1 MQKKRSLLFSQ
12 KSFIIDV
19 WLGSK
24 YVSEGYQS
32 ILEECGVQKCK
43 LWSVTK
49 AIFIVLIG
57 KIRVIF
63 SFTLAPS
70 TAWKVSVFGII
81 LVCIFPHSDRNQ
93 SECWKIQPCSFVKNR
108 VWYSCFLVDFAK
120 FVRTPILQN
129 TSGRLLLLF

>member
-1 MQKKRSLLFSQ
+1 MRKKRSLLFSQ

-57 KIRVIF
+57 KIRAIF

-81 LVCIFPHSDRNQ
+81 LVYIFRHSDRNQ
-93 SECWKIQPCSFVKNR
+93 SECWKMQTRITLNTDTFYLVISFTFLLLPLTLF
-108 VWYSCFLVDFAK
+108 FLVF
-120 FVRTPILQN
+120 
-129 TSGRLLLLF
+129 

>member
-93 SECWKIQPCSFVKNR
+93 SECWKIQTRITLNTDTFYLVISFTFLLLPLTLF
-108 VWYSCFLVDFAK
+108 FLVF
-120 FVRTPILQN
+120 
-129 TSGRLLLLF
+129 

>member
-1 MQKKRSLLFSQ
+1 MRKKRSLLFSQ

-93 SECWKIQPCSFVKNR
+93 SECWKIQTRITLNTDTFYLVISFTFLLLPLTLF
-108 VWYSCFLVDFAK
+108 FLVF
-120 FVRTPILQN
+120 
-129 TSGRLLLLF
+129 